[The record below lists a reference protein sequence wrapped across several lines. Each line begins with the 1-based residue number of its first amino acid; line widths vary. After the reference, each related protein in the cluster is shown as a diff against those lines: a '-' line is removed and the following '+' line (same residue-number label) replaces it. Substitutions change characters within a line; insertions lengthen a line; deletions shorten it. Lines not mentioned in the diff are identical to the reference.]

1 MINIKF
7 EKYQYFPTLRT
18 RQSEMRGLKELDA
31 ERKSKIVPLL
41 TLGRW
46 PRATG
51 FDKAAEKAS
60 EVMENLP
67 FFLDLTTDTTHL
79 GDQQKLLRD
88 HNSGFKAWR
97 DFVAKY
103 DRAIPVVQLNSDAKV
118 RDVFKQ
124 AQALEKTFGKLAFR
138 IRDFTSDT
146 ALAINAI
153 SAIDD
158 VSNAIVFVDCQYIRD
173 SFVAY
178 ATAAVAT
185 INQLRNEFPEL
196 MIVIM
201 STSFP
206 SSVIPFSDSTQTK
219 GEIDILER
227 QLHARIGGNPVAI
240 YGDHASIHSVV
251 YDDVTI
257 MRWAARIDYP
267 QNLQWAFERRAGDQ
281 TQGGFVSVAREI
293 VRLDPDIGTRNIWGE
308 KMIIDAAAGIPY
320 GAAPSSWI
328 AVRVNIHLSRQIDLS
343 FLLEN
348 QDGNDDDEDDDSL

>member
-1 MINIKF
+1 MIDIKF
-7 EKYQYFPTLRT
+7 ENFAYFPTLRT
-18 RQSEMRGLKELDA
+18 RQSEMRGLKELDSA
-31 ERKSKIVPLL
+31 RKSKIVPLL

-46 PRATG
+46 PRATD

-60 EVMENLP
+60 DVMDGHP
-67 FFLDLTTDTTHL
+67 YFLDLTTDMTHL
-79 GDQQKLLRD
+79 GDQQKILRD
-88 HNSGFKAWR
+88 SSSAFKAWR
-97 DFVAKY
+97 DFLAKY
-103 DRAIPVVQLNSDAKV
+103 HKAIPVVQLNLDAKV
-118 RDVFKQ
+118 RDIFKQ
-124 AQALEKTFGKLAFR
+124 AQAFENTSGKLAFR
-138 IRDFTSDT
+138 IKDFVSDT
-146 ALAINAI
+146 PLVINAI
-153 SAIDD
+153 SAMDD
-158 VSNAIVFVDCQYIRD
+158 SSNAIVFVDCQYIRD

-178 ATAAVAT
+178 VTAAVAI

-267 QNLQWAFERRAGDQ
+267 QNFQWIFERRAGDQ
-281 TQGGFVSVAREI
+281 TQGGFISAAKEI

-308 KMIIDAAAGIPY
+308 KMIIDAAASIPY

-348 QDGNDDDEDDDSL
+348 QGGNDDDDDGL